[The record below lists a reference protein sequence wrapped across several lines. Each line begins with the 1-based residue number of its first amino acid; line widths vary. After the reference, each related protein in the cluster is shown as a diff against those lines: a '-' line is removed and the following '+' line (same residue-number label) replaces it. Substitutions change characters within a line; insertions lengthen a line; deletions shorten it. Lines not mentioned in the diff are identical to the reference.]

1 MHFVVLP
8 KDILK
13 GALPAS
19 RYWMIPAE
27 LSHAYVEVQVEGAW
41 VAIDSHIVDTPL
53 LQAAK
58 ARLAAEGR
66 ALGYGVRADSTN
78 AWDGQSDAF
87 SQFDPGLMVED
98 HGRIDDLD
106 AYFRSKK
113 YRNQVLGLRFNTM
126 FKLMGNAGVA
136 AINAHIEGLRTQT

>member
-1 MHFVVLP
+1 
-8 KDILK
+8 
-13 GALPAS
+13 
-19 RYWMIPAE
+19 
-27 LSHAYVEVQVEGAW
+27 
-41 VAIDSHIVDTPL
+41 
-53 LQAAK
+53 
-58 ARLAAEGR
+58 
-66 ALGYGVRADSTN
+66 
-78 AWDGQSDAF
+78 
-87 SQFDPGLMVED
+87 MVED